1 MYSDA
6 VKKKRTWVLP
16 LVLLI
21 AALLVLGSMILRSSD
36 RDLGQESAAAIQE
49 AVRRSALQCYAVE
62 GVYPP
67 NLAYLEEN
75 YGLQVN
81 TNDFYVIYEAFASN
95 LPPDIRVVS
104 KQG

>member
-6 VKKKRTWVLP
+6 VKKRGAVKWIA

-21 AALLVLGSMILRSSD
+21 LLVAALLIVWKPG
-36 RDLGQESAAAIQE
+36 RDLGDESAAAIRE
-49 AVRRSALQCYAVE
+49 AIRRSALQCYAVE

-67 NLAYLEEN
+67 NLQYLQDN

-81 TNDFYVIYEAFASN
+81 TEDFYVTYDAFASN
-95 LPPDIRVVS
+95 LPPTVLVTS
-104 KQG
+104 KK

>member
-21 AALLVLGSMILRSSD
+21 AALLVLGSMIVRSSD

-81 TNDFYVIYEAFASN
+81 TNDFYVSYEAFASN

>member
-81 TNDFYVIYEAFASN
+81 TNDFYVSYEAFASN